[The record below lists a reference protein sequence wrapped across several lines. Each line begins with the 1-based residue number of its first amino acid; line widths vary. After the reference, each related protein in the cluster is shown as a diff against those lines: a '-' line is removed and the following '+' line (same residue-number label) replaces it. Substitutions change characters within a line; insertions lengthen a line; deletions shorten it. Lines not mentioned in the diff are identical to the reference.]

1 MPEHDPYMEK
11 AYQRLVK
18 AGFYRQE
25 HWRAPGEVDPM
36 VATAAEVLAQPLAEA
51 SEKPVDSSMFRDQI
65 VQFRKSIDPLREGI
79 TRDIAR
85 LERVKDSIPHVAPK
99 EIKKRK
105 EWIEQLDAIDK
116 LVDKMLYE
124 G

>member
-1 MPEHDPYMEK
+1 MPDQDPYLEK
-11 AYQRLVK
+11 AYRRLER
-18 AGFYRQE
+18 AGFYRHE
-25 HWRAPGEVDPM
+25 NWIDPTSAI
-36 VATAAEVLAQPLAEA
+36 VQTASEVLTQPLAEA

-65 VQFRKSIDPLREGI
+65 VQFRKAIDPLREGI

-85 LERVKDSIPHVAPK
+85 LERVKESIPHVAPK